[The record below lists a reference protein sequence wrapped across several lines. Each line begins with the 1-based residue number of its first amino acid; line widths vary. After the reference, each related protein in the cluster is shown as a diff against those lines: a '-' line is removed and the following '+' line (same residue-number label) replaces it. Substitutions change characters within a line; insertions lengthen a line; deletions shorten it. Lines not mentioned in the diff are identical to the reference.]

1 VISRW
6 VWQAGWL
13 LLPVAWLLHR
23 FVHDDA
29 IVFFVACASLI
40 PLAKAMGDATEGLAE
55 RMGPAVGSLLNAT
68 FGNAAE
74 LILGIAAL
82 RHGHVDLVKG
92 SITGSILANL
102 LLVGGGSIVTGGIRF
117 SELRFNRLAASSSVS
132 TLFLAVVA
140 MVVPTLLSLGRNPR
154 YDPALLSEEICAV
167 LIAMYALSLWFGLRT
182 HREHMAAVD
191 EGPPAPAK
199 QAGTAHQRPIWYDLG
214 RLLLAAAATAVAVIF
229 AGVLHAT
236 WNAMAKATTDRMMTF
251 AAFGVYGLSA
261 ITAVTAQNTLGVTAS
276 LPLPADLVT
285 AQIEAVAS
293 DIECRATKTGMLAT
307 AAIGV
312 DLNTVGVGAP
322 DLMRTGVEAVPG
334 VRRVVSAHV
343 HPRIA
348 DRDVVDGVGG
358 RGATLKLVL
367 AVVVDQQPLEDQ
379 VVTAQLDPG

>member
-6 VWQAGWL
+6 VWRAGWL

-74 LILGIAAL
+74 LILGVAAL

-102 LLVGGGSIVTGGIRF
+102 LLVGGGSIVSGGIRF
-117 SELRFNRLAASSSVS
+117 SQLRFNRLAASSSVS

-140 MVVPTLLSLGRNPR
+140 MAVPTLLSLGRNPR
-154 YDPALLSEEICAV
+154 YDPALLSEEISAV

-191 EGPPAPAK
+191 DESPAPVK
-199 QAGTAHQRPIWYDLG
+199 RAGTAHHRPLWYDLG
-214 RLLLAAAATAVAVIF
+214 WLLGAAAATAVASELLVD
-229 AGVLHAT
+229 ALNG
-236 WNAMAKATTDRMMTF
+236 
-251 AAFGVYGLSA
+251 
-261 ITAVTAQNTLGVTAS
+261 AVTTLHLPETFVGVVIVAIVGNAAEHSTALLFAHRGDMDVALGIAWESSKQIALLVAPVLVFIGILLGV
-276 LPLPADLVT
+276 PMDLAFTRFEVV
-285 AQIEAVAS
+285 ALGIAVIA
-293 DIECRATKTGMLAT
+293 LALIALDGET
-307 AAIGV
+307 NW
-312 DLNTVGVGAP
+312 LEGAF
-322 DLMRTGVEAVPG
+322 L
-334 VRRVVSAHV
+334 
-343 HPRIA
+343 
-348 DRDVVDGVGG
+348 
-358 RGATLKLVL
+358 L
-367 AVVVDQQPLEDQ
+367 AVYAVLGLGFFFV
-379 VVTAQLDPG
+379 G